1 MLNRQKHEIILK
13 NILKDIYSDNL
24 LAVTLGFKGGT
35 ACYLFYD
42 LPRFSTD
49 LDFNL
54 LNADQQNEVFEK
66 LKSIAGKYGTI
77 SEARMKRKTIFI
89 LLSYEKGTQK
99 IKIEVS
105 VRDYQDDFEIKNFL
119 GISVLTMVQENMFA
133 HKLVA
138 ATDRKKIAS
147 RDLFD
152 LNYFFQKN
160 WDINERIIKL
170 RTGKNLK
177 NYLQSLIEFIDEKVK
192 ENTILDGLGEVLSE
206 SQKDWTRGNLKKD
219 LIFNIKNYLSVI

>member
-13 NILKDIYSDNL
+13 NILKDIYSNNL
-24 LAVTLGFKGGT
+24 LAPALGFKGGT
-35 ACYLFYD
+35 ACYLFYN

-54 LNADQQNEVFEK
+54 LNTDKQNEVFDK
-66 LKSIAGKYGTI
+66 IKIIAKKYGTVD
-77 SEARMKRKTIFI
+77 EARIKRRTIFI
-89 LLSYEKGTQK
+89 MLSYEKGLQK
-99 IKIEVS
+99 IKIEIS

-119 GISVLTMVQENMFA
+119 GISVLTMIPENMFA

-138 ATDRKKIAS
+138 VTERKRIAN

-152 LNYFFQKN
+152 LDYFFEKN

-177 NYLQSLIEFIDEKVK
+177 KYLQYLIKFIEKEVK
-192 ENTILDGLGEVLSE
+192 EKMILDGLGEVLSE
-206 SQKDWTRGNLKKD
+206 KQKDWTKKNLKTN
-219 LIFNIKNYLSVI
+219 LIFKIKNYLSVI

>member
-13 NILKDIYSDNL
+13 NILKDIYGDNL
-24 LAVTLGFKGGT
+24 LAVALGFKGGT

-54 LNADQQNEVFEK
+54 LNADKQNEVFEK
-66 LKSIAGKYGTI
+66 LKIIAEKYGII

-89 LLSYEKGTQK
+89 LLSYKKGTQK

-119 GISVLTMVQENMFA
+119 GISISTMVPENMFA

-138 ATDRKKIAS
+138 VTDRKQIAN

-160 WDINERIIKL
+160 WDINERIIEL
-170 RTGKNLK
+170 RTDKNLK
-177 NYLQSLIEFIDEKVK
+177 EYLQYLVEFINKEVK

-206 SQKDWTRGNLKKD
+206 SQKDWTKKNLKKD
-219 LIFNIKNYLSVI
+219 LIFDIKNYLGVI

>member
-13 NILKDIYSDNL
+13 SVLKDIYSDNFL
-24 LAVTLGFKGGT
+24 SVVLGFKGGT

-54 LNADQQNEVFEK
+54 LNGSEQNEVFEK
-66 LKSIAGKYGTI
+66 LKIIAEKYGI
-77 SEARMKRKTIFI
+77 INEARIKRKTIFI
-89 LLSYEKGTQK
+89 MFSYEKGTQK

-105 VRDYQDDFEIKNFL
+105 VRDYKDDFEIKNFL
-119 GISVLTMVQENMFA
+119 GISVLTMVQRNMFA
-133 HKLVA
+133 HKLA
-138 ATDRKKIAS
+138 AITDRKKMAN

-152 LNYFFQKN
+152 VNYFFQKN
-160 WDINERIIKL
+160 WDINERIIEL

-177 NYLQSLIEFIDEKVK
+177 DYLRYLAGFIDKEVK
-192 ENTILDGLGEVLSE
+192 ENMILDGLGEVLSE
-206 SQKDWTRGNLKKD
+206 SQKDWTKKRLKRD
-219 LIFNIKNYLSVI
+219 LIFNIRNYLSVL

>member
-1 MLNRQKHEIILK
+1 MLNRQKHEVILK
-13 NILKDIYSDNL
+13 NILKDIYSDNF
-24 LAVTLGFKGGT
+24 LATTLGFKGGT
-35 ACYLFYD
+35 ACYLFYN

-54 LNADQQNEVFEK
+54 LSIDKQNKVFEK
-66 LKSIAGKYGTI
+66 LKSITEKYGTI

-89 LLSYEKGTQK
+89 LLSYEEGTQK
-99 IKIEVS
+99 VKIEVS

-138 ATDRKKIAS
+138 TTDRKKIAN

-177 NYLQSLIEFIDEKVK
+177 DYLQYLVEFIDEEVK

-206 SQKDWTRGNLKKD
+206 SQKDRTKGNLKKD
-219 LIFNIKNYLSVI
+219 LMFKIRSYLSVI

>member
-24 LAVTLGFKGGT
+24 LATALGFKGGT
-35 ACYLFYD
+35 TCYLFYD

-54 LNADQQNEVFEK
+54 LNADKQNEVFEK
-66 LKSIAGKYGTI
+66 LKIIAEKYGII

-119 GISVLTMVQENMFA
+119 GISILTMVPENMFA

-138 ATDRKKIAS
+138 VTDRKQIAN

-177 NYLQSLIEFIDEKVK
+177 EYLQYLVEFIDKEVK

-206 SQKDWTRGNLKKD
+206 SQKDRTRKNLKKD
-219 LIFNIKNYLSVI
+219 LIFDIKNYLSVI

>member
-13 NILKDIYSDNL
+13 NILKDIYGNNL
-24 LAVTLGFKGGT
+24 LAVALGFKGGT

-54 LNADQQNEVFEK
+54 LNADKQNEVFEK
-66 LKSIAGKYGTI
+66 LKIIAEKYGTI
-77 SEARMKRKTIFI
+77 NEARIKRKTIFI
-89 LLSYEKGTQK
+89 LLSYKKGTQK

-119 GISVLTMVQENMFA
+119 GISVLTMVPENMFA

-138 ATDRKKIAS
+138 VTDRKQIAN

-170 RTGKNLK
+170 RTDKNLK
-177 NYLQSLIEFIDEKVK
+177 EYLQYLVEFIDKEVK

-206 SQKDWTRGNLKKD
+206 SQKDWTKKNLKKD
-219 LIFNIKNYLSVI
+219 LIFDIKNYLSVI

>member
-13 NILKDIYSDNL
+13 NILKDIYSDSL
-24 LAVTLGFKGGT
+24 LAVALGFKGGT

-54 LNADQQNEVFEK
+54 LNADQQNEIFEK
-66 LKSIAGKYGTI
+66 LKSIAGKYGII

-89 LLSYEKGTQK
+89 LLSYKKGTQK
-99 IKIEVS
+99 IKMEIS
-105 VRDYQDDFEIKNFL
+105 VRDYQDNFEIKNFL
-119 GISVLTMVQENMFA
+119 GISVLTMVKENMFA

-138 ATDRKKIAS
+138 AADRKKIAN

-177 NYLQSLIEFIDEKVK
+177 NYLQSLAEFIDEKVK

-219 LIFNIKNYLSVI
+219 LIFKIRNYLSVI

>member
-24 LAVTLGFKGGT
+24 LATALGFKGGT

-54 LNADQQNEVFEK
+54 LNADKQNEVFEK
-66 LKSIAGKYGTI
+66 LKIIAGKYGII

-89 LLSYEKGTQK
+89 LLSYKKGTQK
-99 IKIEVS
+99 IKMEIS
-105 VRDYQDDFEIKNFL
+105 VRDYQDNFEIKNFL
-119 GISVLTMVQENMFA
+119 GISVLTMVKENMFA

-138 ATDRKKIAS
+138 AADRKKIAN

-177 NYLQSLIEFIDEKVK
+177 NYLQSLAEFIDEKVK

-219 LIFNIKNYLSVI
+219 LIFKIRNYLSVI